1 MRNLK
6 FRAWIEPQKYMAIQ
20 GNPDLETLASFMH
33 HYSNEKNLM
42 QSSEMF
48 DMNDNEIFE
57 GDIIEFEGYG
67 DNKTIIFKNGAFGY
81 IADEGYFISLDETN
95 LSIAKIIENIYQY
108 NK

>member
-6 FRAWIEPQKYMAIQ
+6 FRAWIEPQKFMAIQ
-20 GNPDLETLASFMH
+20 GTTDLETLASFMR

-48 DMNDNEIFE
+48 DMDDNEIFE

-81 IADEGYFISLDETN
+81 IENGGYFISLDETN
-95 LSIAKIIENIYQY
+95 LSIVKIIGNIYQ
-108 NK
+108 